1 MSFIILIINKDGS
14 DYINLI
20 LIIISILSAPVKS
33 KGKSNYKKSN
43 SQQNKL
49 CLKMQNQLKHWLK
62 RIFIGFKKGYQTPTL
77 PDHILKI
84 TNYPIIRIFRF
95 LGGLSF
101 LLILSKNYLNYPI
114 IVLYLAMFIATI
126 YTIYHFIISYFKIK
140 HIIKILR
147 SDELDIRNSPLD
159 RLATLGARALLCFKG
174 ACDTTAQPVGLTL
187 GLILGAATMDGY
199 RRQIVNDRKSNILD
213 EIQKQRNSL
222 SEDTK
227 AAYDKIIEESFNNT
241 KNKAAILRYNEAADE
256 YKKAVDK
263 YNANPSEYNNNEI
276 INANKKL
283 TLSFDEIN
291 KLDISEYLTSIYNKY
306 GEFLD
311 SLTPDKIVCLFNII
325 IDALVLSSFLS
336 VLSIMLSENIINKIV
351 FLEKYPRILS
361 LLKLR
366 NNINKKVSKIY
377 LLMHIIIIIFG
388 ILGNIYMFF
397 I

>member
-1 MSFIILIINKDGS
+1 MNLFKDLVNKYG
-14 DYINLI
+14 
-20 LIIISILSAPVKS
+20 
-33 KGKSNYKKSN
+33 
-43 SQQNKL
+43 
-49 CLKMQNQLKHWLK
+49 
-62 RIFIGFKKGYQTPTL
+62 
-77 PDHILKI
+77 
-84 TNYPIIRIFRF
+84 
-95 LGGLSF
+95 
-101 LLILSKNYLNYPI
+101 
-114 IVLYLAMFIATI
+114 
-126 YTIYHFIISYFKIK
+126 
-140 HIIKILR
+140 
-147 SDELDIRNSPLD
+147 
-159 RLATLGARALLCFKG
+159 
-174 ACDTTAQPVGLTL
+174 L

>member
-1 MSFIILIINKDGS
+1 
-14 DYINLI
+14 
-20 LIIISILSAPVKS
+20 
-33 KGKSNYKKSN
+33 
-43 SQQNKL
+43 
-49 CLKMQNQLKHWLK
+49 
-62 RIFIGFKKGYQTPTL
+62 
-77 PDHILKI
+77 
-84 TNYPIIRIFRF
+84 
-95 LGGLSF
+95 
-101 LLILSKNYLNYPI
+101 
-114 IVLYLAMFIATI
+114 
-126 YTIYHFIISYFKIK
+126 
-140 HIIKILR
+140 
-147 SDELDIRNSPLD
+147 LDS
-159 RLATLGARALLCFKG
+159 LGARALLCFKG